1 MIQSCFCSWHQKQ
14 AKGFTLIEVLTGMLL
29 MSAFLGAALQSMVLS
44 TALKVKSQD
53 VSETITWIQ
62 EDLERL
68 RYEANRLHY
77 DADLSSYADPDHIR
91 LCSATGADLGYGN
104 EFIKDALNNQKVWQD
119 TKNSVL
125 GSRQYQLTRT
135 VAVASVEPFN
145 IVNINYKVNELTPG
159 NIAGDT
165 ISELYA
171 EVIPNASLACP

>member
-1 MIQSCFCSWHQKQ
+1 MTHSRFYLWHPKHSQ
-14 AKGFTLIEVLTGMLL
+14 GFTLIEVLTGMLL

-53 VSETITWIQ
+53 VSETMTWIQ

-77 DADLSSYADPDHIR
+77 DADLSSYSDPDHIR
-91 LCSATGADLGYGN
+91 LCSAASADLGYGN
-104 EFIKDALNNQKVWQD
+104 EFIKDALNNQNVWQD
-119 TKNSVL
+119 TKDSVL
-125 GSRQYQLTRT
+125 GSRQYQLTRR

-145 IVNINYKVNELTPG
+145 IVNINYTVNEVNPG
-159 NIAGDT
+159 NIPGDK